1 MRGLARCAV
10 SKRRSHHLSS
20 RFDHTTRSGAADA
33 SRSSTQVETAMGGK
47 TFKKIGKAVGGEA
60 LGAAAGLPVGAG
72 AAVSRSKFG
81 YGPST
86 ETIGG

>member
-10 SKRRSHHLSS
+10 SKRRSSPFVAFRPH
-20 RFDHTTRSGAADA
+20 TRSGAADA
-33 SRSSTQVETAMGGK
+33 SRSSTQVETAMGGT